1 MLVSGDASSTLVICL
16 PVAKV
21 AARIASGRVFGFD
34 VVLEDRGMGVA
45 FVRTRV
51 CCPIATAG
59 RQLARNAVAT
69 GSAAALMAGNKPP
82 IRAIAI
88 AQHRLTTTRCAVT
101 AM

>member
-1 MLVSGDASSTLVICL
+1 MSATRCGATPGKSQSGT
-16 PVAKV
+16 
-21 AARIASGRVFGFD
+21 ASGLVFGFD

-45 FVRTRV
+45 FVRV

-69 GSAAALMAGNKPP
+69 GSAAALIAGNKPP